1 MPHNNQNS
9 TQSTISNSYSL
20 GDDFAL
26 KEDSLGVDTTTS
38 NSDDSRPPQHGN
50 KGSDRDVSEILN
62 KAIEGKQRAI
72 AAGNKLKQD
81 WMDAEYWRALA
92 KERQYRLPHWYL
104 PLTATGMEAVL
115 HDLSVDRDF
124 FREHFGPDLKSYQAF
139 VDLNPNAPLWAFAGW
154 VLEQLE
160 Y

>member
-1 MPHNNQNS
+1 MPHKNQNS
-9 TQSTISNSYSL
+9 TQPTISNTSSL

-26 KEDSLGVDTTTS
+26 KEDSLGVDTTKPD
-38 NSDDSRPPQHGN
+38 SDVSRLPQHGN

-104 PLTATGMEAVL
+104 PLTATGMEEVL
-115 HDLSVDRDF
+115 HDLNVDRNF
-124 FREHFGPDLKSYQAF
+124 FREHKIEKHCLTMELFL
-139 VDLNPNAPLWAFAGW
+139 
-154 VLEQLE
+154 
-160 Y
+160 